1 MRHFIRIAF
10 VLVSVHVSAM
20 TAAQASESQQKPFSL
35 WIEGGPAW
43 QSYNDVQ
50 IPSSTGTRLAIS
62 DFGKG
67 PFAAYRFY
75 AGYQLSENH
84 GLRLLLAP
92 LSVTVNGVPTSAV
105 SYQNTT
111 FAAGVSTEALYKFNS
126 YRLSY
131 QYRFHE
137 SDALTMRIGF
147 TGKIRDAEI
156 RLTQGATTA
165 TRTDLGF
172 VPLLNFALDWRFNP
186 GWTFIVDAD
195 ALAAPQGRAEDVT
208 LQLGHDLSP
217 DLQLRGGYRMVEG
230 GSSGGGA
237 VYSFA
242 WFHYATIGVLYRL

>member
-1 MRHFIRIAF
+1 MATGAHATE
-10 VLVSVHVSAM
+10 S
-20 TAAQASESQQKPFSL
+20 SQQHPWL

-50 IPSSTGTRLAIS
+50 IPAATGTRLSIS

-75 AGYQLSENH
+75 AGYPLSENH

-92 LSVTVNGVPTSAV
+92 LSVTLNGVSATGF
-105 SYQNTT
+105 SYQNTA

-126 YRLSY
+126 YRLTY

-137 SDALTMRIGF
+137 SDTLSMRVGF
-147 TGKIRDAEI
+147 TAKIRDAEI
-156 RLTQGATTA
+156 RFTQGTVSA

-186 GWTFIVDAD
+186 GWAFVLDAD

-208 LQLGHDLSP
+208 VQLGRDLSP
-217 DLQLRGGYRMVEG
+217 DLQLRAGYRMVEG

-242 WFHYATIGVLYRL
+242 WFHYATIGILYRL